1 MHRYFSYLSYEQ
13 GDLSSAFSLLGTAF
27 VMDPLRFVTDTR
39 NWKLGMACSSATIL
53 PRRIH
58 QWLEKL

>member
-27 VMDPLRFVTDTR
+27 AMDPFRFVTDIR

-53 PRRIH
+53 PKRIH